1 MAKTKPIETIIEKK
15 VDGRSNPS
23 AEKLEKLKLA
33 RERAYAIRA
42 EQRELK
48 DKELLVKQLEKEK
61 REKEV
66 NTKLK
71 ELGVTKEVPK
81 PKVMDMEMPAEKS
94 ISIPEEK
101 IKVRKVKKIIIE
113 SDSESSDDEP
123 EVVYRKIKRTQSN
136 IPQERP
142 VVTEDNLSQSH
153 INNEMKR
160 LRREMAKKSLFK
172 PF

>member
-71 ELGVTKEVPK
+71 ELGVTKEVP
-81 PKVMDMEMPAEKS
+81 VMENIPEKS
-94 ISIPEEK
+94 ISIPE
-101 IKVRKVKKIIIE
+101 KVRKVKKIIIE

-123 EVVYRKIKRTQSN
+123 EVVYRKIKRN
-136 IPQERP
+136 IIPQERP

>member
-71 ELGVTKEVPK
+71 ELGVTKEVP
-81 PKVMDMEMPAEKS
+81 VMENIPEKS
-94 ISIPEEK
+94 ISIPE
-101 IKVRKVKKIIIE
+101 KVRKVKKIIIE

-123 EVVYRKIKRTQSN
+123 EVVYRKIKRNT

-142 VVTEDNLSQSH
+142 IVTEDNLSQSH

>member
-71 ELGVTKEVPK
+71 ELGVTKEVP
-81 PKVMDMEMPAEKS
+81 VMENIPEKS
-94 ISIPEEK
+94 ISIPE
-101 IKVRKVKKIIIE
+101 KVRKVKKIIIE

>member
-1 MAKTKPIETIIEKK
+1 MVSLKKQLAETIIEKK

-66 NTKLK
+66 NLKLK
-71 ELGVTKEVPK
+71 ELGVTKEVPVMEIPAPEK
-81 PKVMDMEMPAEKS
+81 PK
-94 ISIPEEK
+94 I
-101 IKVRKVKKIIIE
+101 RKVKKIIIE
-113 SDSESSDDEP
+113 SDSGSSDDEP
-123 EVVYRKIKRTQSN
+123 EVVYRKIKRTQSIP
-136 IPQERP
+136 IPQEKP
-142 VVTEDNLSQSH
+142 LITEDNLSQSH

-160 LRREMAKKSLFK
+160 LRREMARKSLFK
-172 PF
+172 AF

>member
-81 PKVMDMEMPAEKS
+81 PKVMVMENIPEKS
-94 ISIPEEK
+94 ISMPEEK

-123 EVVYRKIKRTQSN
+123 EVVYRKIKRN
-136 IPQERP
+136 IIPQERP

>member
-1 MAKTKPIETIIEKK
+1 MAKVKPIETIVEKK

-48 DKELLVKQLEKEK
+48 EKEQLVKQLEKEK

-71 ELGVTKEVPK
+71 ELGVTKEVQK
-81 PKVMDMEMPAEKS
+81 PKVESMEIPAEKS
-94 ISIPEEK
+94 IPIPE
-101 IKVRKVKKIIIE
+101 KVRKVKKIIIE

-136 IPQERP
+136 IQERP
-142 VVTEDNLSQSH
+142 IVTEDNLSQSH